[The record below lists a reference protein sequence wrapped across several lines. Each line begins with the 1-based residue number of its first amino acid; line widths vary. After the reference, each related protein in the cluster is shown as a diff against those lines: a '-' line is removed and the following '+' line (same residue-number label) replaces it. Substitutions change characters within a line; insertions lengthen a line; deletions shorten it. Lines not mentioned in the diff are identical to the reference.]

1 LAVTY
6 RVHFPFDTHANYER
20 NIAHSIAMGGLL
32 VQKIKWALP
41 LYTVL
46 AAVSLVGC
54 ANNDTAENENIT
66 NDTGYHST
74 EKDVLVRNINYR
86 NMAQGLYDKDDAYS
100 ERDRNYHGHES
111 KPLRARSSYYN
122 SYEGTLADKVNGVAN
137 EVGSVADARTIIMK
151 DEMLVALLLD
161 DYSQAKGVKERIKKE
176 IGPLSNGRTI
186 HVTTDEGVYFRTMTL
201 DNNLRDGDTREMII
215 QDANDMFDNLNIHED
230 HLK

>member
-1 LAVTY
+1 MAVSY

-32 VQKIKWALP
+32 VQKIKWAQP
-41 LYTVL
+41 LCTVL

-66 NDTGYHST
+66 NDTGYH
-74 EKDVLVRNINYR
+74 EKDALVRNINYE
-86 NMAQGLYDKDDAYS
+86 NMVQGLYNKDDAYS
-100 ERDRNYHGHES
+100 KSDRNYHGHES
-111 KPLRARSSYYN
+111 KPLKAKSSYYN
-122 SYEGTLADKVNGVAN
+122 SYEGSLADRVNGVAN
-137 EVGSVADARTIIMK
+137 RVEQVSDARTIIMQ

-161 DYSQAKGVKERIKKE
+161 DYGQAKDVKQRIKKE
-176 IGPLSNGRTI
+176 IGPLTNGRTLY
-186 HVTTDEGVYFRTMTL
+186 VTTDEGVYFRTMTL

-215 QDANDMFDNLNIHED
+215 LDANDMFDNLNIHEN